1 MRVSKYRENPLITPF
16 SMLCPGISHSSKH
29 NHLTFFNGQVLG
41 KKSYLELCNNNVLN
55 IIACGGTLDMDVGDS
70 WLIEENGGVSND
82 ASKIPSDRE
91 ILQSFAWLTNIT
103 TMTFI
108 DNDQTTPYQLF
119 VGSFVCV
126 AIHQRQCVPPSSYKP
141 WYIWTKEG
149 YKIKMK

>member
-1 MRVSKYRENPLITPF
+1 
-16 SMLCPGISHSSKH
+16 MLCPGISHSSKH

-103 TMTFI
+103 TMTFHRDLSKMATI
-108 DNDQTTPYQLF
+108 TYQLLF
-119 VGSFVCV
+119 GSSVCELFEHH
-126 AIHQRQCVPPSSYKP
+126 A
-141 WYIWTKEG
+141 
-149 YKIKMK
+149 

>member
-1 MRVSKYRENPLITPF
+1 MPIYGENPLITPF

-103 TMTFI
+103 TMTFHRDLSKMATI
-108 DNDQTTPYQLF
+108 TYQLLF
-119 VGSFVCV
+119 GSSVCELC
-126 AIHQRQCVPPSSYKP
+126 I
-141 WYIWTKEG
+141 
-149 YKIKMK
+149 